1 MFLLFFLYNYY
12 IIVRE
17 YVLSNYKLTYINQQR
32 WGRDIFKFNKWFYGW
47 RQYVKIDDNLMSS
60 MKKDKILMMA
70 NHVNLTDI
78 FQLQEMI
85 NTLFPYHK
93 MTYLVKKDITNI
105 PFFGEFIKNNHIIV
119 GNNHEENI
127 ITIQKYMKRLQNE
140 RIILFIF
147 PEGSIYHKDN
157 IKKSDEWCKKQNIS
171 LYQSCM
177 CPKTRGLYTILNA
190 FSFDAIIQTY
200 LTYPDD
206 IKREKATNYSDFL
219 INKLPRISEI
229 YIKDETSFFNSVRL
243 LSFEDFS
250 SRIYEYW
257 REVDNHL
264 TQTYKE
270 YENKYIEFMNHKHI
284 YHDVVIDY
292 VELTWNSSKYIIIV
306 IPIAYLTHGY
316 FYCLSLITLLLTS
329 YQYHIHKKWKYF
341 DIFMACLLI
350 MLSYVYNTHLHSNIF
365 LTIGIVFYLI
375 EKLIEFH
382 FKMSNHLILYYLHTM
397 LHMFAYTH
405 ILVEFLHHYT

>member
-1 MFLLFFLYNYY
+1 MFVLFFLYNYY
-12 IIVRE
+12 LFLRE
-17 YVLSNYKLTYINQQR
+17 YIRSRGKLGYENQIR
-32 WGRDIFKFNKWFYGW
+32 WGRDIYKFNEWLYKWKQIIHKKSYFTNNN
-47 RQYVKIDDNLMSS
+47 KILLLSNHQNLVDGLNIQHFLFTYYSTYRPIIV
-60 MKKDKILMMA
+60 MKKGISKLW
-70 NHVNLTDI
+70 
-78 FQLQEMI
+78 
-85 NTLFPYHK
+85 LF
-93 MTYLVKKDITNI
+93 
-105 PFFGEFIKNNHIIV
+105 G
-119 GNNHEENI
+119 
-127 ITIQKYMKRLQNE
+127 KYMKENHILIENDYEKDLNNIKEVLHRYKNE
-140 RIILFIF
+140 KIIVLLF
-147 PEGSIYHKDN
+147 PEGSVYNDDN
-157 IKKSDEWCKKQNIS
+157 IPKSNEWCKKQNIPP
-171 LYQSCM
+171 YQSCM
-177 CPKTRGLYTILNA
+177 CPRTKGLYAFINA
-190 FSFDAIIQTY
+190 FRFDTVLQCYI
-200 LTYPDD
+200 TYPDD
-206 IKREKATNYSDFL
+206 IKREKAIYYKHYL

-229 YIKDETSFFNSVRL
+229 YIKNITSMMNDIRL

-250 SRIYEYW
+250 TRIYKYW

-270 YENKYIEFMNHKHI
+270 YETKYIEFINHKHI

-365 LTIGIVFYLI
+365 LTIGIGFYLI

-382 FKMSNHLILYYLHTM
+382 FKMNNNLILYYLHTM

-405 ILVEFLHHYT
+405 ILVEFLYHYM